1 MVEKVNCST
10 TVLKSVKVPGGHVA
24 TDSFFN
30 RWSKRKLDQ
39 ATVSEDVSIDG
50 SGSDD
55 KTLPSALQPESL
67 SERPTTLT
75 RDQTTCPTGLV
86 ADESIATEN
95 ALSTLLVSASA
106 ELKKKALRQLFFNG
120 EFNQVDGLDDY
131 DGDYH
136 ALKPLASELAQS
148 VREWLIDVD
157 PSNVDLIPDHQDN
170 HNHFA
175 HQSVMPR
182 DPMDEGEPT
191 LLDKK

>member
-1 MVEKVNCST
+1 M
-10 TVLKSVKVPGGHVA
+10 A

-39 ATVSEDVSIDG
+39 VTASEDVSIDE

-55 KTLPSALQPESL
+55 KRLPSTLQPESL
-67 SERPTTLT
+67 SELPTTLT
-75 RDQTTCPTGLV
+75 CEQTASP
-86 ADESIATEN
+86 AESVTEESLATEN

-106 ELKKKALRQLFFNG
+106 ELKKQALRQLFSNG

-157 PSNVDLIPDHQDN
+157 PSNADLIPEHQSEHQNN

-175 HQSVMPR
+175 HHQPIMPR
-182 DPMDEGEPT
+182 DRMDEDEAVWG
-191 LLDKK
+191 DKK

>member
-1 MVEKVNCST
+1 M
-10 TVLKSVKVPGGHVA
+10 A

-30 RWSKRKLDQ
+30 RWSKRKLHQ
-39 ATVSEDVSIDG
+39 ATISEDVSIDG

-67 SERPTTLT
+67 SERPATLT

>member
-1 MVEKVNCST
+1 M
-10 TVLKSVKVPGGHVA
+10 A

-30 RWSKRKLDQ
+30 RWSKRKLHQ
-39 ATVSEDVSIDG
+39 ATVSEDVSIDE

-55 KTLPSALQPESL
+55 KTLPSALHPESL
-67 SERPTTLT
+67 SELPTTLT
-75 RDQTTCPTGLV
+75 REQTAYP
-86 ADESIATEN
+86 AESVTEESLATANE
-95 ALSTLLVSASA
+95 LSTLLVSASA

-157 PSNVDLIPDHQDN
+157 PSKVDLIPEHQNN

-175 HQSVMPR
+175 HHQPIMPR
-182 DPMDEGEPT
+182 DRMDEDET
-191 LLDKK
+191 ILLDKK

>member
-1 MVEKVNCST
+1 M
-10 TVLKSVKVPGGHVA
+10 A

-30 RWSKRKLDQ
+30 RWSKRKLHQ

-67 SERPTTLT
+67 SERPTALT

-157 PSNVDLIPDHQDN
+157 PSNVDRLPDHQDDN
-170 HNHFA
+170 NHFA
-175 HQSVMPR
+175 HHQSIIPR
-182 DPMDEGEPT
+182 DRMDEDET
-191 LLDKK
+191 ALLDKK

>member
-1 MVEKVNCST
+1 M
-10 TVLKSVKVPGGHVA
+10 A

-30 RWSKRKLDQ
+30 RWSKRKLHQ
-39 ATVSEDVSIDG
+39 VTASEDVSIDE

-55 KTLPSALQPESL
+55 KRLPSTLQPESL
-67 SERPTTLT
+67 SELPMTLT
-75 RDQTTCPTGLV
+75 CEQTAYP
-86 ADESIATEN
+86 AESVTEESLATANE
-95 ALSTLLVSASA
+95 LSTLLVSASA

-157 PSNVDLIPDHQDN
+157 PSNVDLISEHQSEHPNN

-175 HQSVMPR
+175 HHQPIMPR
-182 DPMDEGEPT
+182 DRMDEDET
-191 LLDKK
+191 ILLDKK

>member
-1 MVEKVNCST
+1 M
-10 TVLKSVKVPGGHVA
+10 A

-30 RWSKRKLDQ
+30 RWSKRKLHQ
-39 ATVSEDVSIDG
+39 ATISEDVSIDKL
-50 SGSDD
+50 GSDD
-55 KTLPSALQPESL
+55 KTLPSALQPESDSEL
-67 SERPTTLT
+67 STTLT
-75 RDQTTCPTGLV
+75 RNQTASP
-86 ADESIATEN
+86 AESVTEESLATANEI
-95 ALSTLLVSASA
+95 STLLVSASA

-157 PSNVDLIPDHQDN
+157 PSNVDLIPEHQSEHPNN

-175 HQSVMPR
+175 HHQPIMPR
-182 DPMDEGEPT
+182 DRMDEDET
-191 LLDKK
+191 ALLDKK

>member
-1 MVEKVNCST
+1 M
-10 TVLKSVKVPGGHVA
+10 A

-39 ATVSEDVSIDG
+39 ATISEDVSIDKL
-50 SGSDD
+50 GSDD

-157 PSNVDLIPDHQDN
+157 PSNVDLIPELQSEHQNN

-175 HQSVMPR
+175 HHQSIMPR
-182 DPMDEGEPT
+182 DRMDEDET
-191 LLDKK
+191 ALLDKK

>member
-1 MVEKVNCST
+1 M
-10 TVLKSVKVPGGHVA
+10 A

-30 RWSKRKLDQ
+30 RWSKRKLHQ
-39 ATVSEDVSIDG
+39 ATVSEGEVIEASD
-50 SGSDD
+50 SGD
-55 KTLPSALQPESL
+55 KALPSDLPSESDSEL
-67 SERPTTLT
+67 STTLT
-75 RDQTTCPTGLV
+75 RNQTASP
-86 ADESIATEN
+86 AESVPEESLATEN

-157 PSNVDLIPDHQDN
+157 PSNVDLIPEHQSEHPNN
-170 HNHFA
+170 HTHFA
-175 HQSVMPR
+175 HHQSIMPR
-182 DPMDEGEPT
+182 DRMDEDET
-191 LLDKK
+191 ILLDKK